1 MLAIFEHFT
10 AADFEASGGT
20 RFHWVKVLTS
30 SSVKEW
36 NSLTTLGLLWL
47 KDKRICKGHFK
58 PEDLHEN
65 GQVKVGALPTVGTA
79 AVSVTAP
86 VTATPT
92 REPPRT
98 GLSSAE
104 RQDRK
109 RTLDTRRFDD
119 YIGGATESLEE
130 VLGELNTSIRAIQA
144 LPGESYRQPEAA
156 AVIADCLWENGL
168 VSVKNGPALLEA
180 VAGLSVDDLSN
191 AADAVV
197 TSLADTF
204 TQTHREAV
212 LTPGVVEAAINFSAT
227 SPNPLFTLPLLDAT
241 TKKLKE
247 LLEKHHS
254 ADGESPDSVLSP
266 EVLKAINDLRGHRS
280 KIPAFCAHKILKTTP
295 MRLSTSILMS
305 CLGLPIWHKSRRI

>member
-1 MLAIFEHFT
+1 MEGDKKAAGGDGGGEECFKGSCKNKIRHAAGGSSKLPDPDIASLQAWATKVFDTPDMQAQADAATIESPASLTQARQLISFIKKHCKSLDNGVLAIFEHFT

-144 LPGESYRQPEAA
+144 LPGES
-156 AVIADCLWENGL
+156 
-168 VSVKNGPALLEA
+168 PAYSSTT
-180 VAGLSVDDLSN
+180 V
-191 AADAVV
+191 
-197 TSLADTF
+197 LA
-204 TQTHREAV
+204 
-212 LTPGVVEAAINFSAT
+212 P
-227 SPNPLFTLPLLDAT
+227 
-241 TKKLKE
+241 
-247 LLEKHHS
+247 
-254 ADGESPDSVLSP
+254 
-266 EVLKAINDLRGHRS
+266 
-280 KIPAFCAHKILKTTP
+280 
-295 MRLSTSILMS
+295 
-305 CLGLPIWHKSRRI
+305 